1 MNCLYI
7 LNNIVFYMNLYFT
20 FILTYKLLNFFRKY
34 DNILS
39 KILESFFGHIIKEW
53 IILGTKNAK
62 INN

>member
-1 MNCLYI
+1 
-7 LNNIVFYMNLYFT
+7 MNLYFT